1 MPSYPIHRACPQ
13 CKEKNG
19 VELIKNNLICSKCN
33 FKLNYSCPLCNTV
46 VSEDQIKSDQQG
58 DFFDCNG
65 CKKKIHLS
73 RVQYLINNLMNVSTE
88 HTCQY
93 CNGPTIC
100 RLNANIGHRC
110 FFFPKCSGQASL
122 FGVQKESLVFLDF
135 ETTGLEAGKDHL
147 IEIGALKI
155 DEDGFEHVFD
165 TFVKPPISL
174 PEKITQI
181 TKITDE
187 MLIDAPLI
195 DKVIHDFIDFIGNST
210 IVAHNADFDVPW
222 LILEAKKSNLNL
234 QNNNI
239 ICTFKWAKELK
250 EGRAS
255 LGALTKKYKIGHLNS
270 HRALAD
276 SGATKELFFIFENF
290 QTVPRPVLKLNH
302 YEEIVSKIIKKR
314 SNKIT
319 LPA

>member
-1 MPSYPIHRACPQ
+1 MSRYSINRACPECNQ
-13 CKEKNG
+13 TNI
-19 VELIKNNLICSKCN
+19 ELIKNKIICNDCQ
-33 FKLNYSCPLCNTV
+33 FEVAYQCPLCNNELNEKDFH
-46 VSEDQIKSDQQG
+46 EDSQG
-58 DFFDCNG
+58 EYFNCSQ
-65 CKKKIHLS
+65 CKKQIHLQ
-73 RVQYLINNLMNVSTE
+73 RMQYLVNNLMKISTD

-93 CNGPTIC
+93 CNGPTVC

-165 TFVKPPISL
+165 TFVKPPITL
-174 PEKITQI
+174 PEKIIQI
-181 TKITDE
+181 TKITDD
-187 MLIDAPLI
+187 MLTTAPTIDN
-195 DKVIHDFIDFIGNST
+195 VIQDFIKFIGNST

-222 LILEAKKSNLNL
+222 LILEAKKHNLSL

-290 QTVPRPVLKLNH
+290 QTVPRPVLKLSH
-302 YEEIVSKIIKKR
+302 YEAIVNKIIKKR
-314 SNKIT
+314 AGNIS